1 MFLKILNN
9 IGSRL
14 QTSYEDDIRY
24 LIYIIGLKMSY
35 WVALL
40 NFTRYDYICCTIYI
54 YVIERGD
61 VTQIRWWI
69 MCSNALVWL
78 LLLHVLPVSSEHSP
92 SLTGPDGAG
101 GCQLSVSIS
110 LTSQQWEVSTSHST
124 FFKESTDFMLQ
135 QWYWREVMVA
145 GQYNKNIILY
155 IYTLSVAEPACYSG
169 KQQCNV
175 EKFNL

>member
-1 MFLKILNN
+1 
-9 IGSRL
+9 
-14 QTSYEDDIRY
+14 
-24 LIYIIGLKMSY
+24 
-35 WVALL
+35 
-40 NFTRYDYICCTIYI
+40 
-54 YVIERGD
+54 
-61 VTQIRWWI
+61 

-175 EKFNL
+175 ENVMPTTIQVRARTELENVATEAMVRQCARCKNRYTYTILYLFLVDRRKLGLLPQMLWHGFQCS